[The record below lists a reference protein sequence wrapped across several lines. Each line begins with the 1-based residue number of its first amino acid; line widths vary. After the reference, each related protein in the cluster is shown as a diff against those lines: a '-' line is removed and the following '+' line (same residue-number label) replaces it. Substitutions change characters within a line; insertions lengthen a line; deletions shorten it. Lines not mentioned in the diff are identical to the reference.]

1 MSGANCSKYDQ
12 LLEQARG
19 SAKYWVPKLCEAL
32 RRENSEMSND
42 DIRERVTQDC
52 LPIWQKSTI
61 RDALTD
67 EYKQIDKA
75 QAGKKGRQK
84 QLEQAGG
91 TLTVTE
97 GPELPAILRAENGS
111 NSSTG
116 QKSQTSIRPS
126 PEEMNAPQQSQLNN
140 SNQELQK
147 AEERISAIQGRQNT
161 EDVPNLNSE
170 GVGPV
175 NADNDIRTSD
185 TYKRDLALH
194 VYGLGEHMRKKIAT
208 DGKASRQFYIFA
220 MHKKSQIEYI
230 VPVNFT
236 VDFNKMTMSL
246 VLDEGE
252 N

>member
-1 MSGANCSKYDQ
+1 MSGAKCSKYDQ

-19 SAKYWVPKLCEAL
+19 TAKYWVPKLCEAL

-67 EYKQIDKA
+67 EYKQKDKA

-97 GPELPAILRAENGS
+97 EPELPIKLRAENGS

-116 QKSQTSIRPS
+116 QKSQTSDRPS
-126 PEEMNAPQQSQLNN
+126 SEEMNAKVQSRLDN
-140 SNQELQK
+140 SNQELKK
-147 AEERISAIQGRQNT
+147 AEKRIPAIQGRQNT
-161 EDVPNLNSE
+161 EDVSQLNS

-175 NADNDIRTSD
+175 NTHNDIRTSD
-185 TYKRDLALH
+185 TYRRDLALH
-194 VYGLGEHMRKKIAT
+194 VYEIGELIRKKIAT
-208 DGKASRQFYIFA
+208 DGKASRQFFILTR
-220 MHKKSQIEYI
+220 HKKTQIEDT

-236 VDFNKMTMSL
+236 VDFNKMTISL
-246 VLDEGE
+246 VLDEDKI
-252 N
+252 